1 MTDLT
6 LAYHAL
12 LQDPAARRVL
22 LALDAAQSGC
32 SRLVG
37 GCVRD
42 AVLGKLA
49 HDVDIATQLEPKT
62 VIDALKGAGI
72 KTVPTGLAHG
82 TITAIVDSRPV
93 EVTTLRR
100 DVATDGRHAEV
111 AFTTDWHEDAS
122 RRDFTMN
129 ALYCDLHGTL
139 FDPIGTGIDDAHAG
153 VVRFVGDPDLRVSED
168 YLRILRFFRFHAWYG
183 KGPLDEKGLKAC
195 ARHLGGMAQLSVERV
210 WMEVKRLLSAPD
222 PRAVLLAMA
231 ETGVLAA
238 ILPEANGLDAL
249 QHNAAVKAG
258 VFIDLDPMQRL
269 MAIAPREPKQI
280 AALTA
285 RLKLSNAEGER
296 LLAWAKDQT
305 LIQFDLTEREVHQAL
320 YWLGKPLFLDRAWLA
335 CAHDFEA
342 RHGEHWRAMI
352 ALAHDFVAP
361 HFPIKGEDV
370 LGAGA
375 RPGPAVG
382 HILGALERWW
392 VEHDFIDDQRAL
404 TQRLKAL
411 LAAAK
416 SS

>member
-6 LAYHAL
+6 HHAL
-12 LQDPAARRVL
+12 LKDPAARAVL
-22 LALDAAQSGC
+22 LALEATQSGC
-32 SRLVG
+32 ARLVG

-42 AVLGKLA
+42 AILGKLA
-49 HDVDIATQLEPKT
+49 HDVDIATQLEPQA
-62 VIDALKGAGI
+62 VINALQAAGI

-82 TITAIVDSRPV
+82 TITAIIDSRPV

-111 AFTTDWHEDAS
+111 AFTTDWQEDAS

-153 VVRFVGDPDLRVSED
+153 LVRFVGDPDQRVSED

-183 KGPLDEKGLKAC
+183 KGPLDGEGLKAC
-195 ARHLGGMAQLSVERV
+195 ARHLGGMAKLSVERV
-210 WMEVKRLLSAPD
+210 WMELKRLLGAPD
-222 PRAVLLAMA
+222 PRSVLLAMA

-238 ILPEANGLDAL
+238 ILPEAKGLEAL
-249 QHNAAVKAG
+249 QQDVAVEGG

-269 MAIAPREPKQI
+269 KALLPREPKEV
-280 AALTA
+280 AALIA

-296 LLAWAKDQT
+296 LLDWAKDQT
-305 LIQFDLTEREVHQAL
+305 LISFDLTEREVRQAL
-320 YWLGKPLFLDRAWLA
+320 YWLGSPLFLDRVMLAW
-335 CAHDFEA
+335 AHDVEA
-342 RHGEHWRAMI
+342 HHKEHWRAMI

-361 HFPIKGEDV
+361 RFPMTGEDV
-370 LGAGA
+370 LAAGA
-375 RPGPAVG
+375 RPGPAIG
-382 HILGALERWW
+382 AILGELERWW
-392 VEHDFIDDQRAL
+392 VEQDFMDDQRAL
-404 TQRLKAL
+404 TQRLKVL
-411 LAAAK
+411 VAAAN

>member
-6 LAYHAL
+6 HHAL

-22 LALDAAQSGC
+22 LALDGVQSGC
-32 SRLVG
+32 ARLVG

-49 HDVDIATQLEPKT
+49 HDVDIASQLEPHA
-62 VIDALKGAGI
+62 VIDALQAAGI

-82 TITAIVDSRPV
+82 TITAIVNSRPV

-129 ALYCDLHGTL
+129 ALYCDKHGTL
-139 FDPIGTGIDDAHAG
+139 FDPTGIGIDDARAG
-153 VVRFVGDPDLRVSED
+153 LVRFVGDPDQRVGED

-195 ARHLGGMAQLSVERV
+195 ARHLNGMAKLSVERV
-210 WMEVKRLLSAPD
+210 WMELKRLLGAPD

-238 ILPEANGLDAL
+238 ILPEAKGLEAL
-249 QHNAAVKAG
+249 QHDGAVEGG

-269 MAIAPREPKQI
+269 MALLPRDPAQI
-280 AALTA
+280 AALIA

-305 LIQFDLTEREVHQAL
+305 AIRFDLSQREVRQAL
-320 YWLGKPLFLDRAWLA
+320 YWMGKPLFLDRAFLA
-335 CAHDFEA
+335 LAHDFEA
-342 RHGEHWRAMI
+342 RHHEHWQAMI
-352 ALAHDFVAP
+352 ALANEFVAP
-361 HFPIKGEDV
+361 RFPITGEDV
-370 LGAGA
+370 LRAGA
-375 RPGPAVG
+375 RPGPAIG
-382 HILGALERWW
+382 QILGALEHWW
-392 VEHDFIDDQRAL
+392 VEQDFIDDQPAL
-404 TQRLKAL
+404 AERLKAL
-411 LAAAK
+411 VEAA
-416 SS
+416 

>member
-6 LAYHAL
+6 HHAL
-12 LQDPAARRVL
+12 LKDPAARRVL
-22 LALDAAQSGC
+22 LALDGVQSGC
-32 SRLVG
+32 ARLVG

-49 HDVDIATQLEPKT
+49 HDVDIATQLEPHA
-62 VIDALKGAGI
+62 VIAALQAAGI
-72 KTVPTGLAHG
+72 KTIPTGLAHG

-129 ALYCDLHGTL
+129 ALYCDIRGTL
-139 FDPIGTGIDDAHAG
+139 FDPTGTGIEDARSG
-153 VVRFVGDPDLRVSED
+153 LVRFVGDPDQRVSED

-183 KGPLDEKGLKAC
+183 KGPLDEKGLQAC
-195 ARHLGGMAQLSVERV
+195 ARHVGGMAKLSVERV
-210 WMEVKRLLSAPD
+210 WMELKRLLGALD

-231 ETGVLAA
+231 DTGVLAA
-238 ILPEANGLDAL
+238 ILPEAKSLEAL
-249 QHNAAVKAG
+249 QHAVAVKAG

-269 MAIAPREPKQI
+269 MALMPREPTQI
-280 AALTA
+280 AALIA

-305 LIQFDLTEREVHQAL
+305 LIPFDLSKFQARQAL
-320 YWLGKPLFLDRAWLA
+320 YWLGKPLFLDRAFLA
-335 CAHDFEA
+335 HAHDVEA
-342 RHGEHWRAMI
+342 HHKEQWRAMI
-352 ALAHDFVAP
+352 ELAQDFVTP
-361 HFPIKGEDV
+361 RFPMTGEDV
-370 LGAGA
+370 LGAGSP
-375 RPGPAVG
+375 PGPAVG
-382 HILGALERWW
+382 QILAALERWW
-392 VEHDFIDDQRAL
+392 VEQDFIDDQRAL

-411 LAAAK
+411 VEEAK